1 MRAKTKRLLE
11 GAAATEE
18 AEAVDIQQLVE
29 LEVVDSQYHFTPLTW
44 ACCAGNTKVVARI
57 LRELEDKDVYCTR
70 QSCWRVAG
78 ECVCHHHG
86 SHGGAQRFRQGDPK
100 GVFHRSKHEAR
111 ADLEDG
117 SCLKRMDD
125 VLPCS
130 VAGDGGSKGWTAL
143 HMAASKG
150 RLEIVQLLIDHV
162 KKLMLL
168 DKDTY
173 AQQLEDDY
181 ATFEETNY
189 ATPRLQAA
197 VSDWR
202 FHNQLA
208 SDPSDASEL
217 IGWVKKATPAQ
228 LSKLVSREEF
238 LTQFLDAKTEGTG
251 KITEDAKS
259 GVTPLHLAAQY
270 GHHEVVQVLERSGSQ
285 STREK
290 DVGTTQLM
298 FAAVMSLPSVVAAVV
313 LVMTLD
319 RIMALRCEDTE
330 SLQQTTWAFIG
341 LLVAVL
347 LLVLV
352 FWTCNQ
358 AALEKDEE
366 EVDRRETKY
375 WMDKE
380 NQDKELKDGKQHE
393 QLAKKEQ
400 EMLAELKKVEHKL
413 EEKEERGATKEIKV
427 LQEQE
432 RELQD
437 ELSEIRVQRSHTL
450 RSLSVDDS
458 DGGEQMHMANPLSK
472 ERQGPEQG
480 DDT

>member
-1 MRAKTKRLLE
+1 MRAFRL
-11 GAAATEE
+11 AN
-18 AEAVDIQQLVE
+18 
-29 LEVVDSQYHFTPLTW
+29 P
-44 ACCAGNTKVVARI
+44 
-57 LRELEDKDVYCTR
+57 
-70 QSCWRVAG
+70 QSI
-78 ECVCHHHG
+78 
-86 SHGGAQRFRQGDPK
+86 
-100 GVFHRSKHEAR
+100 
-111 ADLEDG
+111 
-117 SCLKRMDD
+117 
-125 VLPCS
+125 
-130 VAGDGGSKGWTAL
+130 T
-143 HMAASKG
+143 
-150 RLEIVQLLIDHV
+150 I
-162 KKLMLL
+162 
-168 DKDTY
+168 
-173 AQQLEDDY
+173 
-181 ATFEETNY
+181 
-189 ATPRLQAA
+189 
-197 VSDWR
+197 SD
-202 FHNQLA
+202 
-208 SDPSDASEL
+208 
-217 IGWVKKATPAQ
+217 
-228 LSKLVSREEF
+228 
-238 LTQFLDAKTEGTG
+238 
-251 KITEDAKS
+251 
-259 GVTPLHLAAQY
+259 
-270 GHHEVVQVLERSGSQ
+270 GHHEVVELLERSGSQ

-341 LLVAVL
+341 LLVAVVV
-347 LLVLV
+347 LVLV

-380 NQDKELKDGKQHE
+380 HQDKELKDGKQQ

-458 DGGEQMHMANPLSK
+458 DGAEQMHMANPLSK
-472 ERQGPEQG
+472 ERQGSEQG